1 MSTIVSYAQ
10 NREDILLEAF
20 FPEVKEGFYVDVGAN
35 HPVNDSVTKRF
46 YDKGWRGI
54 NIEPNKKLWQLL
66 RNDRPRDINL
76 QLGVSNKNGEFL
88 FREYKNHGLSTFS
101 SDMKA
106 SYEKSKQ
113 PEAGTQEFLEYKV
126 PVTMLREIFDDHVK
140 GRPIHFL
147 KIDIE
152 GYEYEALEA
161 NDWKK
166 YRPMMI
172 CIESNHIVRD
182 WRPLL
187 KKHGYEKVFFDGLN
201 DYYLAKEEL
210 RRHDLF
216 DYPRATLVGRH
227 VVTLG
232 TYKQLNIRDKKIAS
246 LQQVIEQQKRVLQNF
261 RMEKNELEVRLKQR
275 RRIRQQAKELLKS
288 FDRAFIDIIG
298 ALVRQKYP
306 RSLTATKVEAAK
318 SLKAQLTLAQQYD
331 QGMLHVNFLR
341 KGLYL
346 GLILAYRIVRKIFK
360 LLARAIWYF
369 IKLLK
374 RMIKR

>member
-1 MSTIVSYAQ
+1 MSAIVSYAQ

-20 FPEVKEGFYVDVGAN
+20 FPDVKEGFYVDVGAN

-66 RNDRPRDINL
+66 QHDRPRDINL

-113 PEAGTQEFLEYKV
+113 PEEGTREFLEYQV
-126 PVTMLREIFDDHVK
+126 PVTTLKEIFDDHAK

-187 KKHGYEKVFFDGLN
+187 KKEGYEKVFFDGLN
-201 DYYLAKEEL
+201 DYYLAKEEMK
-210 RRHDLF
+210 RQKFF
-216 DYPRATLVGRH
+216 DYPQATLVGKH

-246 LQQVIEQQKRVLQNF
+246 LQQVIEQQKRTLQNF
-261 RMEKNELEVRLKQR
+261 RLEKNELEVRLKQR
-275 RRIRQQAKELLKS
+275 RRIRQQVKS
-288 FDRAFIDIIG
+288 LFGSIDRAFIEIIG

-306 RSLTATKVEAAK
+306 RGLTAAKVGAAK
-318 SLKAQLTLAQQYD
+318 SLKAQLALAQQYD
-331 QGMLHVNFLR
+331 YKMLQVNPLR

-346 GLILAYRIVRKIFK
+346 LLIFAYRILRKVIK
-360 LLARAIWYF
+360 LLAKAAWYL